1 VRKVLGASV
10 PSIVSILL
18 KQFTKWVV
26 FANIIAWPIAYLIM
40 KSWLQNFAYHIDM
53 KIGYF
58 MLSGLITLLIAVT
71 TVSYL
76 AVNAANKNP
85 VKALNY
91 E

>member
-1 VRKVLGASV
+1 
-10 PSIVSILL
+10 LL
-18 KQFTKWVV
+18 KQFTKWVI
-26 FANIIAWPIAYLIM
+26 FANIIAWPIGYFIM
-40 KSWLQNFAYHIDM
+40 KSWLQNFAYHIDL
-53 KIGYF
+53 KVEYF
-58 MLSGLITLLIAVT
+58 ILSGLITLLIAIT

>member
-1 VRKVLGASV
+1 
-10 PSIVSILL
+10 
-18 KQFTKWVV
+18 
-26 FANIIAWPIAYLIM
+26 M
-40 KSWLQNFAYHIDM
+40 KSWLQNFAYHIDL
-53 KIGYF
+53 KVGYF
-58 MLSGLITLLIAVT
+58 LLSGIITLLIAVI